1 MKTKLSPRFWATLV
15 LFSLI
20 GQVAWVVENMYF
32 NVFIY
37 KSFNATA
44 SDISNM
50 VMASAVSAALTTI
63 FIGALSDKIGK
74 RKLFMCGGY
83 ILWGISIFAFSLI
96 RLDVIEKV
104 FSATVSASLIG
115 IYLVIIMDCVMTF
128 FGSSANDAAFNA
140 WLTDSTD
147 STNRGSAEGINS
159 MMPLVAILAVFGG
172 FMAFDLNIPSSW
184 TMIFT
189 VIGIVVL
196 SVGIL
201 GLFIIKEPLF
211 EKEKSGYLN
220 NIVYG
225 FLPSTVKQNS
235 ALYLSLGAFI
245 IFNISIQIFMPYL
258 IIYYEVSLNMKDY
271 VLIMAPAIIVASI
284 VTAFWGKVY
293 DKKGF
298 GFSLSFSLLS
308 LSAGYVILF
317 IFKSTFPVFIGSL
330 LMMSGYLSGMAVFGA
345 KIRDNTPLGKAGRL
359 QGVRIVSQVLI
370 PGIVGP
376 FISKQVLKN
385 APQILGND
393 GTYSFVPTP
402 DIFLF
407 ALIVLVFLIPFI
419 IFMQKNKPSS
429 YHSLKTPYL
438 PDETPFNFHPQP
450 QFKRDDFLILNG
462 KWKLSVKKGNK
473 ISTLGDILVPFP
485 PESELSGIERITK
498 GSEELIYERSFS
510 LDPKGKQVLLH
521 FGAVDTEAEVFV
533 NQKKVG
539 EHKGGYLPFSFNITP
554 YLENENHIKVVVRDP
569 LCKKYA
575 YGKQKHKRGGMWY
588 TPISGIWQTVWVEL
602 VPENHIKEIKITPS
616 LHSVNIK
623 VVGGEN
629 KKVIELCGKN
639 YEFEGD
645 EFVLTPD
652 EIHLWTP
659 QNPSLYN
666 FTLFCGEDKIS
677 SYFALREISTANVNG
692 TNYITLNG
700 KPQFF
705 NALLD
710 QGYYPDGIYTPGNE
724 KAFIDDILK
733 MKELGFNT
741 LRKHIKIEPD
751 IFYYYCDLYGMFVF
765 QDMVNNGSY
774 NFIIDTAL
782 PTVGVKS
789 GLRKTASK
797 KCAEVFLEDS
807 IATTNALYNHPSIV
821 YYTIF
826 NEGWGQHNATE
837 IYRKLKKLD
846 SSRIWDTASGWFKD
860 CESDVVSDHTYF
872 KPLISTG
879 NSVKPTIISEFG
891 GYSLDIPGHVFNTNK
906 VYGYKKYTDKSAFIK
921 GIEDLY
927 LNQVIPCIEKGVNGV
942 VLTQLSDIEDEIN
955 GLLTYDRKI
964 LKVDKDIMVNISN
977 TLYEVFKEKT
987 GDTYEKI
994 RKH

>member
-1 MKTKLSPRFWATLV
+1 MKTKLSPRFWTTLI

-83 ILWGISIFAFSLI
+83 ILWGISIFAFSII
-96 RLDVIEKV
+96 RLDVIEKI
-104 FSATVSASLIG
+104 FPATVSAAIIG

-147 STNRGSAEGINS
+147 SSNRGSAEGINA

-172 FMAFDLNIPSSW
+172 FMAFDLNQSSSW
-184 TMIFT
+184 TLIFSI
-189 VIGIVVL
+189 IGIVVL
-196 SVGIL
+196 CIGVIGI
-201 GLFIIKEPLF
+201 FIIKEPDF
-211 EKEKSGYLN
+211 EKEKSGYLK
-220 NIVYG
+220 NIIYG
-225 FLPSTVKQNS
+225 FLPSTLKQNTS
-235 ALYLSLGAFI
+235 LYLALGAFI

-258 IIYYEVSLNMKDY
+258 IIYYEVSLEMKDY
-271 VLIMAPAIIVASI
+271 VLIMAPAIIIASI
-284 VTAFWGKVY
+284 ITAFWGKVY

-298 GFSLSFSLLS
+298 GFSLCFSLLS
-308 LSAGYVILF
+308 LSAGYIILF
-317 IFKSTFPVFIGSL
+317 IFKSTLPVFVGSL

-345 KIRDNTPLGKAGRL
+345 KIRDNTPSGKAGRL

-370 PGIVGP
+370 PGIIGP
-376 FISKQVLKN
+376 FISKQILKN
-385 APQILGND
+385 APKILGND

-407 ALIVLVFLIPFI
+407 ALLVLVFLVPFI
-419 IFMQKNKPSS
+419 IFMQKSKPTSTKK
-429 YHSLKTPYL
+429 LKTPYS
-438 PDETPFNFHPQP
+438 PDEIPFNFHPSP
-450 QFKRDDFLILNG
+450 QFKRDDFLVLNG
-462 KWKLSVKKGNK
+462 KWKFSVREKNK
-473 ISTLGDILVPFP
+473 ICPLGDILVPFS
-485 PESELSGIERITK
+485 PESELSGIRRITK
-498 GSEELIYERSFS
+498 GSDELIYEKSFS
-510 LDPKGKQVLLH
+510 VDLKEKRALLH
-521 FGAVDTEAEVFV
+521 FGAVDTKAEVFI
-533 NQKKVG
+533 NGQKVG
-539 EHKGGYLPFSFNITP
+539 EHTGGYLPFSFDVTP
-554 YLENENHIKVVVRDP
+554 YLEKENHLKVVVRDS
-569 LCKKYA
+569 LDKKYA

-588 TPISGIWQTVWVEL
+588 TPISGIWQTVWLEF
-602 VPENHIKEIKITPS
+602 VPENYIKEIKITPT
-616 LHSVNIK
+616 LNNVNIK
-623 VVGGEN
+623 VIGGET
-629 KKVIELCGKN
+629 KKIIDLDGEG

-645 EFVLTPD
+645 EFTLTPK

-659 QNPSLYN
+659 ENPYLYN

-677 SYFALREISTANVNG
+677 SYFALREVSIANING
-692 TNYITLNG
+692 TAYITLNK

-724 KAFIDDILK
+724 KAYIDDILR

-765 QDMVNNGSY
+765 QDMVNNGRY
-774 NFIIDTAL
+774 NFLIDTAL
-782 PTVGVKS
+782 PTVFTKR
-789 GLRKTASK
+789 GLRKTAPRK
-797 KCAEVFLEDS
+797 YAKVFLEDS
-807 IATTNALYNHPSIV
+807 VSTVNTLYNHPCIV

-826 NEGWGQHNATE
+826 NEGWGQHNATK
-837 IYRKLKKLD
+837 IYNTLKSMD

-872 KPLISTG
+872 KSLTSKG
-879 NSVKPTIISEFG
+879 NAVKPTIISEFG
-891 GYSLDIPGHVFNTNK
+891 GYSLNVQDHVFNPDN
-906 VYGYKKYTDKSAFIK
+906 VYGYRKYTDKDIFMK
-921 GIEDLY
+921 ELY
-927 LNQVIPCIEKGVNGV
+927 NLYTQQVVPSVKNGVNGV
-942 VLTQLSDIEDEIN
+942 VLTQLSDVEDEIN
-955 GLLTYDRKI
+955 GILTYDRKI
-964 LKVDKDIMVNISN
+964 LKVDKDTMLQISQ
-977 TLYEVFKEKT
+977 TLQKSFKEST
-987 GDTYEKI
+987 GESNE
-994 RKH
+994 